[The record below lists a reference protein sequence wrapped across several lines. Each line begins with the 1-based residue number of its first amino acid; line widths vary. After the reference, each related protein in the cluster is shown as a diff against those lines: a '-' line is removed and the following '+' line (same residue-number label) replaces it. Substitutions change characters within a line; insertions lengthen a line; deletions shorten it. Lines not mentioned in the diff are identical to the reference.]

1 MSYVQKILQ
10 PDEQLIYRASIHW
23 IVYLRAAVMLVLG
36 CAVLGW
42 FYVER
47 PPAGYTFY
55 TMMVLGIGGLLVVG
69 ALFEAIR
76 ALIERHGTELAI
88 TSRRV
93 IAKTGFIQRH
103 TWEINTAKVEGVEV
117 SQSVMG
123 RILDYGTVTVKGT
136 GGGTAPIR
144 NIREPVVFR
153 SHVTSL

>member
-10 PDEQLIYRASIHW
+10 PDEQLIHRATIHW
-23 IVYLRAAVMLVLG
+23 IVYLRSVVMLMLGGGVL
-36 CAVLGW
+36 AW
-42 FYVER
+42 FSVDR

-55 TMMVLGIGGLLVVG
+55 SIMVVGIGALLVVG
-69 ALFEAIR
+69 ALFEGIR
-76 ALIERHGTELAI
+76 ALIERQGTELAI

-117 SQSVMG
+117 SQSVLG